1 MTWKGIDALSASGKG
16 RTVVE
21 MQEFINKLPATTW
34 ASGMVLHNTAA
45 PNLGQW
51 TPANRAQR
59 ILNLERYFRDDR
71 GWTSG
76 PHAFVDYD
84 FIWNFTPYTEKG
96 THSPSWNGTRIGIEM
111 VGDFAVDD
119 DEAGPGFMVKKN
131 TVALF
136 GMLHSRYGWNPET
149 IKLHKEDPLTTHD
162 CPGKHIVKAE
172 FIAQV
177 QEYMGHAG
185 EHTEYPDP
193 STADPAP
200 PPIVTAP
207 AFRLSAVT
215 VPAGQTLTLREE
227 ASVGSRDKGTLPNGT
242 PLKVFSEG
250 MNGATRWY
258 SVETPAGYKGWV
270 SARYVTIK
278 GVTP

>member
-1 MTWKGIDALSASGKG
+1 MSWKGIDALSASGVG
-16 RTVVE
+16 RTVDDE
-21 MQEFINKLPATTW
+21 QIFIDKLPKATW

-51 TPANRAQR
+51 TRANRAQR
-59 ILNLERYFRDDR
+59 ILNLQTYFRDDR

-84 FIWNFTPYTEKG
+84 YIWNFTPFIEKG

-119 DEAGPGFMVKKN
+119 DETGLGFMVKKN

-136 GMLHSRYGWNPET
+136 GMLHSHYGWNPET
-149 IKLHKEDPLTTHD
+149 IKLHKEDPRTTHD
-162 CPGKHIVKAE
+162 CPGAHIDKAE
-172 FIAQV
+172 FIQAV

-185 EHTEYPDP
+185 EHTSIPDP

-200 PPIVTAP
+200 KPVVVDSPSYTGIVDVPP
-207 AFRLSAVT
+207 
-215 VPAGQTLTLREE
+215 GQTLTLREG
-227 ASVGSRDKGTLPNGT
+227 ASVGSTSKGNIPGGT
-242 PLKVFSEG
+242 ALKIFSEE
-250 MNGATRWY
+250 MNGVTKWLR
-258 SVETPAGYKGWV
+258 VETPAGYKGWV
-270 SARYVTIK
+270 AARYIK
-278 GVTP
+278 